1 MTAMTLV
8 NSLAAAF
15 MTCALLGAADSRTV
29 DKTLPLPPTGS
40 VTLDNHNGSI
50 TVNTWDRP
58 EIQIHAVIEMN
69 SGFPFPD
76 ADRRR
81 FNETRVDIDKLG
93 DSVRIK
99 SEYPTWSSPQGADPD
114 IHYTVNAPR
123 TARWTVRTHNSR
135 VEVHN
140 LHAALSISTHNGQI
154 EVSGLAG
161 ALDLD
166 THNGNARVQFASLT
180 APSSVDTHNG
190 DVELTMPSASRFNL
204 QTSGHNGRVQSDFAI
219 TTRNIGRRADNVN
232 GAVNG
237 GGPTLHLTT
246 HNGNFRLRAS

>member
-1 MTAMTLV
+1 MA
-8 NSLAAAF
+8 
-15 MTCALLGAADSRTV
+15 CALLGAADSRTV
-29 DKTLPLPPTGS
+29 DKTLPLLPTGA
-40 VTLDNHNGSI
+40 VTIDNHNGSI

-58 EIQIHAVIEMN
+58 EIEIHAVIEMN
-69 SGFPFPD
+69 SGSPFSD

-99 SEYPTWSSPQGADPD
+99 SDYPTWSSLQGSDPD
-114 IHYTVNAPR
+114 IRYTINAPR

-140 LHAALSISTHNGQI
+140 LHAALSVSTHNGQI
-154 EVSGLAG
+154 DVSGLAG

-166 THNGNARVQFASLT
+166 THNGNAKVQFASLT
-180 APSSVDTHNG
+180 GPSSVDTHNG
-190 DVELTMPSASRFNL
+190 DVELVMPAASRFTL
-204 QTSGHNGRVQSDFAI
+204 DTDSHNGRVQSDFAV
-219 TTRNIGRRADNVN
+219 TTRNIGRREANRG

-237 GGPTLHLTT
+237 GGPTLHLTS
-246 HNGNFRLRAS
+246 HNGSFRLRAS

>member
-1 MTAMTLV
+1 MTLA
-8 NSLAAAF
+8 NSLAAALV
-15 MTCALLGAADSRTV
+15 TCALLGAADSRTV
-29 DKTLPLPPTGS
+29 EKTLPLPPNGS
-40 VTLDNHNGSI
+40 VTIDNHNGSI

-58 EIQIHAVIEMN
+58 EIEVHAVIEMN
-69 SGFPFPD
+69 SGFPFSE

-81 FNETRVDIDKLG
+81 FNETRVDIDRIG

-99 SEYPTWSSPQGADPD
+99 SDYPTWSSLQGADPD

-154 EVSGLAG
+154 DVSGLAG

-166 THNGNARVQFASLT
+166 THNGNAKVQFASLT
-180 APSSVDTHNG
+180 APSSVETHNG
-190 DVELTMPSASRFNL
+190 DVELVIPAASRFTL
-204 QTSGHNGRVQSDFAI
+204 HTSGHNGRVQSDFAI
-219 TTRNIGRRADNVN
+219 TTRTPGRRGANLD

-237 GGPTLHLTT
+237 GGPSLRLTS
-246 HNGNFRLRAS
+246 HNGSFHLRKS

>member
-1 MTAMTLV
+1 MTFA
-8 NSLAAAF
+8 NSLAAALV
-15 MTCALLGAADSRTV
+15 TCALLGAADSRTV
-29 DKTLPLPPTGS
+29 DKTLHLAPTGS
-40 VTLDNHNGSI
+40 VTIENHNGSI

-58 EIQIHAVIEMN
+58 EIQVHAVIEMN
-69 SGFPFPD
+69 SSFPFTD

-81 FNETRVDIDKLG
+81 YDETRVDITGGG

-99 SEYPTWSSPQGADPD
+99 SEYPTWSWLNGANPE
-114 IHYTVNAPR
+114 IRYTINAPR
-123 TARWTVRTHNSR
+123 TARWNVRTHNSR

-140 LHAALSISTHNGQI
+140 LHAALSVSTHNG
-154 EVSGLAG
+154 EVNVSGLAG

-166 THNGNARVQFASLT
+166 THNGQVRVQFASLT
-180 APSSVDTHNG
+180 ASSSVDTHNG
-190 DVELTMPSASRFNL
+190 DVELVLPAASRFTL
-204 QTSGHNGRVQSDFAI
+204 QTSAHNGQLHSDFAV
-219 TTRNIGRRADNVN
+219 TTRNIGRRGSNVD

>member
-1 MTAMTLV
+1 MTLAR
-8 NSLAAAF
+8 SLTAALMA
-15 MTCALLGAADSRTV
+15 CALLGAADSRTV
-29 DKTLPLPPTGS
+29 DKTLALPPTGS
-40 VTLDNHNGSI
+40 VTIDSHNGSI

-58 EIQIHAVIEMN
+58 EIEIHAVIEMN
-69 SGFPFPD
+69 PGFGFSD

-99 SEYPTWSSPQGADPD
+99 SNYPIWSSLQGADPD

-123 TARWTVRTHNSR
+123 TARWTVLTHNSR

-140 LHAALSISTHNGQI
+140 LHAALSISTHNGKI
-154 EVSGLAG
+154 DVSGLSG

-166 THNGNARVQFASLT
+166 THNGNARVQFASWT
-180 APSSVDTHNG
+180 ASSSVETHNG
-190 DVELTMPSASRFNL
+190 DVELTMPSASRFTL
-204 QTSGHNGRVQSDFAI
+204 QTSAHNGRVQSDFGI
-219 TTRNIGRRADNVN
+219 TTRNIGRRANNVD

-246 HNGNFRLRAS
+246 HNGNFHLRAS